1 MHADEGRTS
10 AAVSW
15 KPLKATDN
23 DGNIP
28 QITLPPSGVSSPHSF
43 NEGTHTVIYTAKDI
57 AGNTKNCMFSVNVT
71 GMS

>member
-1 MHADEGRTS
+1 MHAGEGRTS

-15 KPLKATDN
+15 ETVKATDN

-28 QITLPPSGVSSPHSF
+28 NITVTPSGVSSPHSF
-43 NEGTHTVIYTAKDI
+43 NEGIHTVIYTAKDI
-57 AGNTKNCMFSVNVT
+57 SGNIDHCTFSVNVT

>member
-15 KPLKATDN
+15 EPLKATDN
-23 DGNIP
+23 DGKTPYTTVIP
-28 QITLPPSGVSSPHSF
+28 RGVSSPHSF
-43 NEGTHTVIYTAKDI
+43 NEGIHTVIYTAKDI
-57 AGNTKNCMFSVNVT
+57 SGNTKRCMFAVNVT